1 MSGYLFAYGTLRPG
15 FAPESVAPMVDRLEL
30 VGEGFLQGLLY
41 DLGEY
46 PGLVLDSRA
55 SELVFGSIFRLP
67 DEGDFL
73 RELDAYEGY
82 EADCPEASLFLRVE
96 AAVAMADGG
105 VVGCWVYVYRGAVD
119 GLPVIAGWPA

>member
-46 PGLVLDSRA
+46 PGLVLDSRSVSVIA
-55 SELVFGSIFRLP
+55 SSSRPIKRL
-67 DEGDFL
+67 
-73 RELDAYEGY
+73 A
-82 EADCPEASLFLRVE
+82 
-96 AAVAMADGG
+96 
-105 VVGCWVYVYRGAVD
+105 GAVVEPWRAGIHAFG
-119 GLPVIAGWPA
+119 GL